1 MWTES
6 PHSDI
11 PNIETITN
19 LEPSAI
25 RHFYDKLLKLKD
37 LMHTETGRKLARER
51 HAFMEQFLNQFY
63 KEWHI
68 YKKGALRQIGL
79 MSPNIEIK
87 QP

>member
-37 LMHTETGRKLARER
+37 LMYTETGRKLARER

-68 YKKGALRQIGL
+68 
-79 MSPNIEIK
+79 
-87 QP
+87 

>member
-37 LMHTETGRKLARER
+37 LMHTETGRKLARKTCVYGTV
-51 HAFMEQFLNQFY
+51 LNQFY

-68 YKKGALRQIGL
+68 
-79 MSPNIEIK
+79 
-87 QP
+87 